1 MSGVCDEENQNCNQK
16 VNSNEYVEEQK
27 GFLVRTYFAW
37 RWQQLVQTHKG
48 QLLTLHVWNMIQHV

>member
-16 VNSNEYVEEQK
+16 VNSSEYVEEQK

-37 RWQQLVQTHKG
+37 R
-48 QLLTLHVWNMIQHV
+48 